1 MSDELYLKIKFPE
14 EPGVYLMKDSKGN
27 VIYVGKAKS
36 LKKRL
41 ASYFQKNIPDR
52 VSFLMSRVE
61 DIDYI
66 ATDTETEAL
75 LLEYNFILNL
85 AVD

>member
-41 ASYFQKNIPDR
+41 AS
-52 VSFLMSRVE
+52 
-61 DIDYI
+61 
-66 ATDTETEAL
+66 
-75 LLEYNFILNL
+75 
-85 AVD
+85 